1 MSRIGNAPIKL
12 PPKVDVALA
21 AGEISVKG
29 PLGTLSRKFS
39 DHVTIEQDGEQLV
52 FKASNEESG
61 ALQGTLRA
69 LVANMVKGVTQGFEK
84 KLNLV
89 GVGYR
94 AQAAGDKINLQLGF
108 SHPIVHSMPK
118 GVKVETPVQTEIL
131 VKGIDK
137 QQVGQVAAEI
147 RAYRPPEPYK
157 GKGVRYSDERVVIK
171 ETKKK

>member
-1 MSRIGNAPIKL
+1 MSRIGNNPVKV
-12 PPKVDVALA
+12 PPKVEVTLGT
-21 AGEISVKG
+21 GEISVKG
-29 PLGTLSRKFS
+29 PLGTLSRTFGA
-39 DHVTIEQDGEQLV
+39 DVTVERNGEELV
-52 FKASNEESG
+52 FKAMNEEAG
-61 ALQGTLRA
+61 ALHGTLRA
-69 LVANMVKGVTQGFEK
+69 LVANMVKGVTEGYEK
-84 KLNLV
+84 KLTLV

-94 AQAAGDKINLQLGF
+94 AQAAGDKINLSLGF
-108 SHPIVHSMPK
+108 SHPVVHAMPK

-157 GKGVRYSDERVVIK
+157 GKGVRYAGEYVKIK

>member
-1 MSRIGNAPIKL
+1 MSRIGNNPVKL
-12 PPKVDVALA
+12 PPKVEVSLA

-29 PLGTLSRKFS
+29 PLGTLSRKFG
-39 DHVTIEQDGEQLV
+39 DAVTIEQSGEELL
-52 FKASNEESG
+52 FKAANDESR

-69 LVANMVKGVTQGFEK
+69 LVANMVKGVTQGFER
-84 KLNLV
+84 KLTLV

-94 AQAAGDKINLQLGF
+94 AQAAGDKINLSLGF
-108 SHPIVHSMPK
+108 SHPVVHSMPK
-118 GVKVETPVQTEIL
+118 GVKAETPVQTEIL

-137 QQVGQVAAEI
+137 QAVGQVAAEI

>member
-1 MSRIGNAPIKL
+1 MSRIGNNPVPV
-12 PPKVDVALA
+12 PPKVEVTLG

-29 PLGTLSRKFS
+29 PLGTLTRQFGPA
-39 DHVTIEQDGEQLV
+39 VTVERSGETLV
-52 FKASNEESG
+52 FKAANEASG

-84 KLNLV
+84 KLTLV

-94 AQAAGDKINLQLGF
+94 AQAAGDRINLSLGF
-108 SHPIVHSMPK
+108 SHPVVHAMPK
-118 GVKVETPVQTEIL
+118 GVKVETPVQTEIV

-157 GKGVRYSDERVVIK
+157 GKGVRYADERVKIK